1 MNLKFIVSYKPI
13 TIFTLFDHV
22 YLNNRKVSQPVNNI
36 PQVVHYFQKFGRP
49 IELQVGD
56 VYYVQPSEVK

>member
-1 MNLKFIVSYKPI
+1 MNLKLIVSYKPI

-36 PQVVHYFQKFGRP
+36 PQVAHYFQKFDRP
-49 IELQVGD
+49 IKLQIGEIYFVHK
-56 VYYVQPSEVK
+56 SEV